1 MERVMMRDREVEI
14 IVGQIGSGVCTG
26 RSMTTITFIGSL
38 STRHSMSEII
48 GSGFLGVKIIE
59 EFRGL
64 NEVEKFK
71 EFE

>member
-1 MERVMMRDREVEI
+1 MREREVEI

-26 RSMTTITFIGSL
+26 RSMATITFIGSL
-38 STRHSMSEII
+38 STRHSRSEII

-64 NEVEKFK
+64 NEMDKFK